1 MMNFQNLVQTAIR
14 QNPQLQQNPQM
25 QNYIQVLMSGDSQ
38 RGEQLARNICE
49 SIGIT
54 PEQGVQ
60 QAQQMVQQMF
70 GRGPF

>member
-14 QNPQLQQNPQM
+14 QNPKLQQNPQM
-25 QNYIQVLMSGDSQ
+25 QNYIQILMSGDSQ

-49 SIGIT
+49 SMGIT